1 MRQENSSITNQMNEI
16 RELWWTSST
25 EDKITRIVRNSS
37 TFGRAQP
44 QPYSVHWK
52 KFKIK

>member
-1 MRQENSSITNQMNEI
+1 MQANNSITNQMNEI

-25 EDKITRIVRNSS
+25 EDKIIRNVLNSS

-44 QPYSVHWK
+44 QPYSVH
-52 KFKIK
+52 